1 MDFNT
6 FIQMVKDALEERL
19 GGTASVGIHRAMKNN
34 GIVEE
39 RIAIT
44 RQGCKTAP
52 LVDLQPYFQQY
63 QSGQGFDECISSI
76 LEGCRSCGKDM
87 EGLQET
93 AQGMRDWENVKGS
106 VFPFLLSRERN
117 RELLGSVAYEEYLDL
132 AICFYIRFPHHDG
145 IAKIKYGY
153 LQMWGISLGTLMAQA
168 LENMG
173 HDGYGV
179 IPLGQLVGEMA
190 GEPPMEVDGGFPM
203 AVLSNKGK
211 MYGAAGMLDTGVL
224 DSYAK
229 AVGGDLYILPSSL
242 HEVIL
247 LPALGGYVAEQLK
260 AMVSDINSECVPTED
275 CLSDSVYYYS
285 CSDKTVKL
293 VA

>member
-44 RQGCKTAP
+44 RKGCKAAP

-63 QSGQGFDECISSI
+63 QSGQGFDECISNI

-87 EGLQET
+87 ESLQEA

-132 AICFYIRFPHHDG
+132 ATW
-145 IAKIKYGY
+145 
-153 LQMWGISLGTLMAQA
+153 WGISLVPVRAMP

-173 HDGYGV
+173 NAGTGLIH
-179 IPLGQLVGEMA
+179 LGIFVGEMA

-211 MYGAAGMLDTGVL
+211 MYGAAGMRDTGVL